1 MEGGP
6 PMFRQDCSC
15 PALLEDCRS
24 GFPYGAVT
32 RYGSP
37 FQTLPV
43 PKSTAAGL
51 VRFRSPLLAES
62 RLMSVPPA
70 TEMFQF
76 AGFASRTYEFS
87 AGYPQELPLAGGLPH
102 SEIPGSTIARI
113 SPGLFAACRVLHRLS
128 VPRHPP
134 DALVS
139 RSITRD
145 ARPADDP
152 KDHPH
157 GHDGRPPENR
167 RAQGQA
173 PPSLDRGAT
182 PPAAA
187 RMKTLLR
194 TAPRTGS
201 HPTGQQPY
209 RTASH
214 AAARP
219 PRSHSQIR
227 FTLQSTPAPEPRPP
241 ARDMPA
247 RPPQNRNQTWSSPN
261 VGAQINE
268 LRSYRVEPGLRF
280 LRLSILARVEVNG
293 IEPMTSCL
301 QSRRSPN

>member
-1 MEGGP
+1 
-6 PMFRQDCSC
+6 MFRQDCSC

-32 RYGSP
+32 RYGPP

-43 PKSTAAGL
+43 PKSTATGL

-134 DALVS
+134 DALHS

-145 ARPADDP
+145 AHPADDP
-152 KDHPH
+152 
-157 GHDGRPPENR
+157 RI
-167 RAQGQA
+167 
-173 PPSLDRGAT
+173 T
-182 PPAAA
+182 
-187 RMKTLLR
+187 R
-194 TAPRTGS
+194 TAHAPRKTAAHRGKP
-201 HPTGQQPY
+201 HPLSTEGQ
-209 RTASH
+209 
-214 AAARP
+214 
-219 PRSHSQIR
+219 
-227 FTLQSTPAPEPRPP
+227 PRP
-241 ARDMPA
+241 
-247 RPPQNRNQTWSSPN
+247 RP
-261 VGAQINE
+261 
-268 LRSYRVEPGLRF
+268 
-280 LRLSILARVEVNG
+280 LA
-293 IEPMTSCL
+293 
-301 QSRRSPN
+301 